1 LVSSRSH
8 EEVTRLTRNSGV
20 HEKGTFSVSDLISN
34 TRKSANFEKAGAIA
48 LFIGVARGETLSGEK
63 VQKLTL
69 EAYEEKANEVLAK
82 ICDDLSQKPGIADVQ
97 IHHLLGEFNV
107 GEDLVYVLVAGSHR
121 TDVFPV
127 LQEAVERYKSEAPIF
142 KKERVI
148 DAKGSVTEHWVSE
161 KEKRETEHQS

>member
-1 LVSSRSH
+1 LFRKH
-8 EEVTRLTRNSGV
+8 EEGDWLTAHAGV
-20 HEKGTFSVSDLISN
+20 HEKGTFSVLDLINN
-34 TRKSANFEKAGAIA
+34 TKRSENYEKTGAMT
-48 LFIGVARGETLSGEK
+48 LFIGVTRGETLEGEK

-82 ICDDLSQKPGIADVQ
+82 ICDDLSKKPGIVDVQ

-127 LQEAVERYKSEAPIF
+127 LREAVERYKKEAPVF
-142 KKERVI
+142 KKEHVI
-148 DAKGSVTEHWVSE
+148 DAKGSATEYWVSE
-161 KEKRETEHQS
+161 KENQKP